1 MPPFYTPPRPAVVRA
16 LWRRGLA
23 LFTLAS
29 GLGLVGCPASAEP
42 LRSRPRSETPLPGR
56 ITLGGVSYTDVRAVF
71 ARLGY
76 KSEWNTKTLELTL
89 TSPSG
94 VVVFTAD
101 SREATVRG
109 MRLFLGESAML
120 NQGVLHVATI
130 DLERFL
136 LPMLRPEH
144 IAPVPLRVI
153 AIDAGHGG
161 NDCGARSAD
170 EKLEEKT
177 CTLDVARRLQRLLAG
192 GDWRVIM
199 TRTDDRYIA
208 LPERA
213 DIANAA
219 KADLFI
225 SIHFNSVANS
235 AAVRG
240 TETYVLTPRFQHSTS
255 SAKAAP
261 EDKAEFPG
269 NRHDAWS
276 AVLGYHM
283 HRQLLAKLKTEDRG
297 LKRARYAVLKFADCP
312 GVLVEAGYLSN
323 AGEARKIAD
332 ATYRGDI
339 AEALAS
345 AVNAYANTLAVAAH
359 GAAK

>member
-1 MPPFYTPPRPAVVRA
+1 MA
-16 LWRRGLA
+16 LVA
-23 LFTLAS
+23 
-29 GLGLVGCPASAEP
+29 GLGLAVYTASAAP
-42 LRSRPRSETPLPGR
+42 QRSRPRTESPAAPGR
-56 ITLGGVSYTDVRAVF
+56 IMLGGVSYTDARAAF
-71 ARLGY
+71 SRLGY

-101 SREATVRG
+101 SREATVHG
-109 MRLFLGESAML
+109 MRLFLGESAVL
-120 NQGVLHVATI
+120 NKGVLHITTI

-136 LPMLRPEH
+136 LPMLHPERN
-144 IAPVPLRVI
+144 APRPLRVI
-153 AIDAGHGG
+153 VIDAGHGG
-161 NDCGARSAD
+161 NDSGTRSSD

-177 CTLDVARRLQRLLAG
+177 FTLDVARRLQRQLAG
-192 GDWRVIM
+192 GDWRVVM

-213 DIANAA
+213 DIANSA

-225 SIHFNSVANS
+225 SIHFNAVANG

-240 TETYVLTPRFQHSTS
+240 TETYVLTPRFQRSTS
-255 SAKAAP
+255 SAKASP
-261 EDKAEFPG
+261 DDTVEFPG
-269 NRHDAWS
+269 NRYDTWS

-297 LKRARYAVLKFADCP
+297 FKRARFAVLRLVNCP

-323 AGEARKIAD
+323 AGEARRIAD
-332 ATYRGDI
+332 ANYRGDI
-339 AEALAS
+339 AEALAT
-345 AVNAYANTLAVAAH
+345 AVNSYSASLASARTA
-359 GAAK
+359 AAK